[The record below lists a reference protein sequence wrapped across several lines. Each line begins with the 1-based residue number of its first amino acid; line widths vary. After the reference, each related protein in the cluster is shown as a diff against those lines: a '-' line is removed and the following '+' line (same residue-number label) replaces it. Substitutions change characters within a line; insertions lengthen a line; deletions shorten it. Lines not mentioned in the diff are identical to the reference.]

1 MGGVKCQDRCAEIG
15 KEWRTKDEQK
25 QRALNAATKKRQELV
40 KDAARLRKE
49 CEDRIQTLHAQ
60 IEGSEIK
67 LKDLQKELDETE
79 RRERLKVVKAPKEGG
94 KLGLLVGQAQLR
106 TEELR
111 SNLQRVVEERDQHY
125 LKLTRL
131 EEILKTFQVEY
142 NPNFNDEGVKRAV
155 RAWEDYVAQGQSLA
169 DQPVADE
176 TAADV
181 WNVMKSDE
189 ENGLDWTEFAEAET
203 SDTDVCKSCHFS
215 GGIKSPLLTKLSQY
229 TNSKPTSPP
238 QLEAGSI

>member
-1 MGGVKCQDRCAEIG
+1 M
-15 KEWRTKDEQK
+15 
-25 QRALNAATKKRQELV
+25 

-49 CEDRIQTLHAQ
+49 CEDRIDTLHAQ
-60 IEGSEIK
+60 IGASEIK

-111 SNLQRVVEERDQHY
+111 STLQRVVEERDQY
-125 LKLTRL
+125 LLKLTRL
-131 EEILKTFQVEY
+131 EEVLKTFQVEY

-169 DQPVADE
+169 DEPPADE

-189 ENGLDWTEFAEAET
+189 ENGLDWTEFAETET
-203 SDTDVCKSCHFS
+203 SDTDVCKSLHTNNRS
-215 GGIKSPLLTKLSQY
+215 VAPLLTEESQY
-229 TNSKPTSPP
+229 TNSKHTSPP
-238 QLEAGSI
+238 HLEPGST